1 MPFLTCRSPRPR
13 WVAVLACMVF
23 CGLPPTVRADET
35 QQVQRLLQ
43 AQDWPAAQQRA
54 EAALRGRPQDATLR
68 FQLGVALLE
77 QQQDSAAMALFNAL
91 AEDFPELPEP
101 HNNLALLHARAGRW
115 EAARL
120 ALETALRNDPQ
131 HPTARTNLGDV
142 HLQLAVQAWRQ
153 AAQALPGDTGLARR
167 LRLAQPLLTPAASPA
182 R

>member
-1 MPFLTCRSPRPR
+1 MLFRTVLLSLGAAILAWPSP
-13 WVAVLACMVF
+13 
-23 CGLPPTVRADET
+23 GHADEAL
-35 QQVQRLLQ
+35 QVQKLLQ

-54 EAALRGRPQDATLR
+54 EAALKLQPQNASLR
-68 FQLGVALLE
+68 FLRGVALLE
-77 QQQDSAAMALFNAL
+77 QRQDEAAQRVFMGL

-131 HPTARTNLGDV
+131 HLTARRNLGDV
-142 HLQLAVQAWRQ
+142 HLQLAVQAWQ
-153 AAQALPGDTGLARR
+153 AAATAQPGDSGLARR
-167 LRLAQPLLTPAASPA
+167 LRLAPSLLAPGTDAA

>member
-1 MPFLTCRSPRPR
+1 MPFFTRCSPRPH
-13 WVAVLACMVF
+13 WAAVLALSTLAW
-23 CGLPPTVRADET
+23 LPQTGRADDA

-43 AQDWPAAQQRA
+43 AQDWQAAQQRA
-54 EAALRGRPQDATLR
+54 EAALRQRPQDANLR

-77 QQQDSAAMALFNAL
+77 QRQDSAAQALFSAL

-101 HNNLALLHARAGRW
+101 YNNLALLHARAGRW

-131 HPTARTNLGDV
+131 HQTARMNLGDV
-142 HLQLAVQAWRQ
+142 HLQLAVQAWQQ
-153 AAQALPGDTGLARR
+153 AARGLPGDAGLARR
-167 LRLAQPLLTPAASPA
+167 LRLAQPLLMPDAGAA